1 MLWCLLGAK
10 YVWREVGCA
19 SEKLPETKFELHS
32 FCFLIKPAAVRKKR
46 TSPFFLSPCLSFRSA
61 CTIFIEDRLR
71 LGNTK
76 LNKFILYFTR
86 LALSLQNK
94 TLKQK

>member
-32 FCFLIKPAAVRKKR
+32 FCFILFFDKASCGSEKTDKSFFSLTLLVFSLGLHYLCKIKH
-46 TSPFFLSPCLSFRSA
+46 
-61 CTIFIEDRLR
+61 
-71 LGNTK
+71 
-76 LNKFILYFTR
+76 
-86 LALSLQNK
+86 
-94 TLKQK
+94 